1 MNTENT
7 TTLGLANRIHT
18 APESA
23 TVRIAD
29 LAKKLRRRG
38 EDVVDFSAG
47 RASEDT
53 PKDICNTASKAM
65 MSGDTHQTMAQ
76 GKPEYREAVAKKLK
90 RENGIDAD
98 PESEIIATFGCKNG
112 LTLSLLATI
121 NPGDEVILED
131 PGFVSYAPTIQ
142 FFGGVPVP
150 VPLRP
155 ENNHRWD
162 EEELRSAITDRTKA
176 ILFCSPHN
184 PTGVVH
190 TPEDLEIIS
199 RVAKEKNLYV
209 ISDEIYERVM
219 WGKYRHTCISTLPG
233 MKERSITLMGL
244 TKTASMGGWRVGFA
258 YAPEPVIKAMITL
271 QQHLATCVSSFTQV
285 GAAHAFGEEPGPEL
299 TSMWKNWERR
309 CEYMTGEL
317 NKLPGVSCAMPE
329 GGFYGWA
336 DIRDTGK
343 ASEPF
348 AEQLLTEH
356 HVAVVPGAA
365 FGKQGEGFLRI
376 TCVKSDQELEKGI
389 ERMKKA
395 FGG

>member
-1 MNTENT
+1 MKTDSVNPPE
-7 TTLGLANRIHT
+7 LAQRIHT

-29 LAKKLRRRG
+29 LAKTLRRRG

-47 RASEDT
+47 RASDDT
-53 PKDICNTASKAM
+53 PKAICRTASDAM
-65 MSGDTHQTMAQ
+65 MRGDTHQTMAQ

-98 PESEIIATFGCKNG
+98 PETEIIATFGCKNG
-112 LTLSLLATI
+112 LTLSLLSI
-121 NPGDEVILED
+121 LNPGDEVILED

-155 ENNHRWD
+155 ENDHRWK
-162 EEELRSAITDRTKA
+162 EEELRAAITKRTKA

-190 TPEDLEIIS
+190 TPEDLDVIC
-199 RVAKEKNLYV
+199 RVAQENNLYV
-209 ISDEIYERVM
+209 ISDEIYERVV
-219 WGKYRHTCISTLPG
+219 WGDHQHTCIATRPG
-233 MKERSITLMGL
+233 MKELNITLMGL

-285 GAAHAFGEEPGPEL
+285 GAAHAFGEEPGEEL
-299 TSMWKNWERR
+299 TTMWKNWEHR
-309 CEYMTGEL
+309 CEFMTGEL
-317 NKLPGVSCAMPE
+317 NKLPGVTCTMPE

-336 DIRDTGK
+336 DIRETGK
-343 ASEPF
+343 DSESF

-365 FGKQGEGFLRI
+365 FGNQGEGFLRI
-376 TCVKSDQELEKGI
+376 TCVKSDKELEKGV
-389 ERMKKA
+389 ERLKKA
-395 FGG
+395 LGG